1 MVSFKS
7 LASAGFVLAGLA
19 SAHPGEKHD
28 HQKIKRQIQ
37 TRDAI
42 ANLGQRSLNACSGSL
57 HARELKVR
65 SIARRAEKVEQL
77 RKRLGI
83 KTAAKKHR
91 RDEDDIVKW
100 EAVNHN
106 KTAVSDNNMFTPLE
120 TVFGANSS
128 CILSPEIT
136 AGPYYIVGEYLR
148 SNVIE
153 TEFCDGVPLFLE
165 VQYVDVS
172 TCNGVPNLATDV
184 WNCNAT
190 GVYSGVSSQAGLNT
204 TFLRGIQITD
214 HDGVVQF
221 ETIFPGHYE
230 GRATHTHLLTHAN
243 ASVSSNGTIQVYNS
257 PVQHIGQL
265 FWPEDLR
272 EEVEALAPYNTNTVE
287 VTTNE
292 EDMWSVLQADESY
305 DPFPQY
311 VYLGDS
317 VQDGIFAWIQIGI
330 NTTADYTS
338 DEYYGVAGYLASDG
352 GHALDSGIGGGGGGG
367 GQGGQPPSGSGT
379 PPAGQPTGT
388 RSA

>member
-7 LASAGFVLAGLA
+7 LASAGFVFAGLV
-19 SAHPGEKHD
+19 SSHPGEKHD
-28 HQKIKRQIQ
+28 HQEIKRQIQ
-37 TRDAI
+37 TRHTI
-42 ANLGQRSLNACSGSL
+42 ADLGQRSLNACSSSL
-57 HARELKVR
+57 HARELKAR
-65 SIARRAEKVEQL
+65 SIARQAEKVKKL

-83 KTAAKKHR
+83 KTAAKKHP

-106 KTAVSDNNMFTPLE
+106 KTGVPSNDMFTPLE
-120 TVFGANSS
+120 IVFGANSS

-136 AGPYYIVGEYLR
+136 ASPYYIVGEYLR

-153 TEFCDGVPLFLE
+153 TEFCDRVPLFLE

-172 TCNGVPNLATDV
+172 TCNGVPNLATD
-184 WNCNAT
+184 
-190 GVYSGVSSQAGLNT
+190 AGLNT

-221 ETIFPGHYE
+221 ETIFPGRYE

-257 PVQHIGQL
+257 PVQHIDQL

-272 EEVEALAPYNTNTVE
+272 EEVEALVPYNTNTVE
-287 VTTNE
+287 VTTSE

-330 NTTADYTS
+330 NTTADHTS
-338 DEYYGVAGYLASDG
+338 DEYYAVAGYLASDG
-352 GHALDSGIGGGGGGG
+352 GHALDSGIGGGGDGG
-367 GQGGQPPSGSGT
+367 GQGGQPPSGSEI
-379 PPAGQPTGT
+379 PPTGQPTGT
-388 RSA
+388 RSV

>member
-1 MVSFKS
+1 MVPLKT
-7 LASAGFVLAGLA
+7 LVSAGLLLANIA

-28 HQKIKRQIQ
+28 HQQIKRQIQ
-37 TRDAI
+37 ARDTI
-42 ANLGQRSLNACSGSL
+42 ANLGQRSLNACSGSD
-57 HARELKVR
+57 HALALKSR
-65 SIARRAEKVEQL
+65 SISRRARKVQELREK
-77 RKRLGI
+77 LGI
-83 KTAAKKHR
+83 KTAPRKHR
-91 RDEDDIVKW
+91 RDEDDIVVW
-100 EAVNHN
+100 EGVNHN
-106 KTAVSDNNMFTPLE
+106 QTGISSNNMFTPLE

-128 CILSPEIT
+128 CILSPEVT

-153 TEFCDGVPLFLE
+153 KEHCDGVPLFLE

-172 TCNGVPNLATDV
+172 TCGAVPNLATDV

-190 GVYSGVSSQAGLNT
+190 GVYSGVSSQAGINT

-214 HDGVVQF
+214 NEGVVQF

-243 ASVSSNGTIQVYNS
+243 ASVSPNGTIQVWNS
-257 PVQHIGQL
+257 PVSHIGQL

-272 EEVEALAPYNTNTVE
+272 KEVEANAPYNTNDVE

-311 VYLGDS
+311 VYLGDT
-317 VQDGIFAWIQIGI
+317 VEQGIFAWIQIGI
-330 NTTADYTS
+330 NVTADHSS
-338 DEYYGVAGYLASDG
+338 DEYYGVAGYLDSEG
-352 GHALDSGIGGGGGGG
+352 GHALDSGIGGGDG
-367 GQGGQPPSGSGT
+367 GQGGSPPGGSGT
-379 PPAGQPTGT
+379 PPAGQPTAAP
-388 RSA
+388 SS

>member
-1 MVSFKS
+1 MVSFKTLFS
-7 LASAGFVLAGLA
+7 TGMLLANFAT
-19 SAHPGEKHD
+19 AHPGEKHD
-28 HQKIKRQIQ
+28 HEHIKRQIQ
-37 TRDAI
+37 TRNAV
-42 ANLGQRSLNACSGSL
+42 ANLGQRSLNACSGTE
-57 HARELKVR
+57 HAYALKAR
-65 SIARRAEKVEQL
+65 SISRRAQKVQEL

-83 KTAAKKHR
+83 KTSPRKHR
-91 RDEDDIVKW
+91 RDEDDIVSW
-100 EAVNHN
+100 EAINHN
-106 KTAVSDNNMFTPLE
+106 KTGVSTNNMFSPLE
-120 TVFGANSS
+120 TIFGANSS
-128 CILSPEIT
+128 CILSPEVT
-136 AGPYYIVGEYLR
+136 AGPYYVVGEYLR

-153 TEFCDGVPLFLE
+153 KEHCDGVPLFLE

-172 TCNGVPNLATDV
+172 TCGGVPNLATDV

-243 ASVSSNGTIQVYNS
+243 ASVSSNGTIQVWNS
-257 PVQHIGQL
+257 PVSHIGQL

-292 EDMWSVLQADESY
+292 EDMWSILQADESY

-311 VYLGDS
+311 VYLGDT
-317 VQDGIFAWIQIGI
+317 VEQGIFAWIQIGI
-330 NTTADYTS
+330 NTTADHSS
-338 DEYYGVAGYLASDG
+338 DDYYGVAGFLDGKG
-352 GHALDSGIGGGGGGG
+352 GHALDSGIGGGQGGG
-367 GQGGQPPSGSGT
+367 PPGGSGT
-379 PPAGQPTGT
+379 PPSGQPTPT
-388 RSA
+388 PSS

>member
-1 MVSFKS
+1 LYAINS
-7 LASAGFVLAGLA
+7 LLDFFLLLTFV
-19 SAHPGEKHD
+19 
-28 HQKIKRQIQ
+28 
-37 TRDAI
+37 TI
-42 ANLGQRSLNACSGSL
+42 AP
-57 HARELKVR
+57 
-65 SIARRAEKVEQL
+65 
-77 RKRLGI
+77 
-83 KTAAKKHR
+83 KKHR
-91 RDEDDIVKW
+91 RDEDDIVNW
-100 EAVNHN
+100 EVVNHN
-106 KTAVSDNNMFTPLE
+106 QTGVSKNDMFTPLE

-128 CILSPEIT
+128 CILSPEVT

-153 TEFCDGVPLFLE
+153 KEFCDGVPLFLE
-165 VQYVDVS
+165 VQYVDIS
-172 TCNGVPNLATDV
+172 NCNGVPNLATDV

-243 ASVSSNGTIQVYNS
+243 ASVSSNGTIQVWNS
-257 PVQHIGQL
+257 PVSHIGQL

-292 EDMWSVLQADESY
+292 EDMWSILQADESY

-330 NTTADYTS
+330 NATADYTS
-338 DEYYGVAGYLASDG
+338 DEYYGVAGYLDSDG
-352 GHALDSGIGGGGGGG
+352 GHALDSGIGGGGG

>member
-1 MVSFKS
+1 MVSLKFLS
-7 LASAGFVLAGLA
+7 STVLLLAQLA

-28 HQKIKRQIQ
+28 HEHIKRQIQ
-37 TRDAI
+37 ARDNV
-42 ANLGQRSLNACSGSL
+42 ANLGQRSLNSCSGSQD
-57 HARELKVR
+57 ARALKAR
-65 SIARRAEKVEQL
+65 SISRRAQKVQQL

-83 KTAAKKHR
+83 KTAPRKHR
-91 RDEDDIVKW
+91 RDEEDIIAW
-100 EAVNHN
+100 EAVDHN
-106 KTAVSDNNMFTPLE
+106 QTGISNNDMFTPLE

-128 CILSPEIT
+128 CILSPEVT

-165 VQYVDVS
+165 IQYVDVS
-172 TCNGVPNLATDV
+172 TCGGVPNLATDV

-204 TFLRGIQITD
+204 TFLRGVQITD

-221 ETIFPGHYE
+221 ETIFPGHYD

-243 ASVSSNGTIQVYNS
+243 ASVSSNGTIQVWNS
-257 PVQHIGQL
+257 PVSHIGQL

-272 EEVEALAPYNTNTVE
+272 KEVEANAPYNTNDVE

-292 EDMWSVLQADESY
+292 EDMWAVLQADESY

-311 VYLGDS
+311 VYLGDT
-317 VQDGIFAWIQIGI
+317 VEQGIFAWIQIGI
-330 NTTADYTS
+330 NTTANHAS
-338 DEYYGVAGYLASDG
+338 DEYYGVAGYLDSEG
-352 GHALDSGIGGGGGGG
+352 GHGLDSGIGGGGGGG
-367 GQGGQPPSGSGT
+367 GQGGPPGGSGT
-379 PPAGQPTGT
+379 PPVGQPTPT
-388 RSA
+388 PSS